1 MFDALSDRL
10 ERISTRLRGKGRIS
24 DEDLD
29 EALKEIRTALLD
41 ADVELSVARRFCDGI
56 RLRVSTEALSKSL
69 TPGQQVIR
77 AVHEELVNVL
87 GGETLK
93 LTYAS
98 KPPTVVLMAGLQG
111 AGKTTTTAKLA
122 QWWRQQGRNPL
133 LVGADLQRPAAVEQ
147 LRVLGQQAG
156 VTVFSEPSDPVRCAQ
171 AGIAEAQRLGK
182 DICIIDT
189 AGRLT
194 IDAEM
199 MEQIKSISKATE
211 PHYTFLVID
220 AMIGQDAVA
229 TAKAFHDALELSGV
243 ILTKLDGD
251 ARGGAALSVKGVVG
265 RPIAFASTGE
275 RLVDFDL
282 FHPDRMAERILGM
295 GDVLSLIEQAERTMD
310 TDEVAKSAGRLMQG
324 QFTLEDFLSQLRQV
338 KKMGSLGGLMRLM
351 PGMNKEMREAA
362 GQIDDGEVAKVEA
375 IVCSMT
381 PGERNDT
388 TMMDGSRRSR
398 VARGSGTTVQDVNAL
413 LKQFKEMQKMMKG
426 IASGNMPNVPG
437 MPNMSG
443 MSGRATRKLAQ
454 QAAGLGGAGQGAT
467 AGGAG
472 ADFDMLSQLMG
483 GEGSDA
489 DLAEIAKGFP
499 GLPSGGAP
507 RPVVSVNKGTK
518 KKKKGGRV
526 TPPKNR

>member
-24 DEDLD
+24 DADLN
-29 EALKEIRTALLD
+29 EALGEIRTALLD

-56 RLRVSTEALSKSL
+56 RLRVSAESLSKSL
-69 TPGQQVIR
+69 TPGQQVIK
-77 AVHEELVNVL
+77 AVHEELVGVL
-87 GGETLK
+87 GGESLK
-93 LTYAS
+93 LSYAGR
-98 KPPTVVLMAGLQG
+98 PPTVVLMAGLQG
-111 AGKTTTTAKLA
+111 SGKTTNSAKLA
-122 QWWRQQGRNPL
+122 KWWKQQGRNPM

-147 LRVLGQQAG
+147 LRVLGEQAG
-156 VTVFSEPSDPVRCAQ
+156 VTVFSEPTDPVSCAR
-171 AGIAEAQRLGK
+171 AGLEEARRLGR

-194 IDAEM
+194 IDADLM
-199 MEQIKSISKATE
+199 QQIKDISAATQ

-229 TAKAFHDALELSGV
+229 TAKAFHDTLELSGV

-275 RLVDFDL
+275 RLDDFDL
-282 FHPDRMAERILGM
+282 FHPDRMADRILGM

-310 TDEVAKSAGRLMQG
+310 TDEVAKGANRLMSG
-324 QFTLEDFLSQLRQV
+324 QFTLDDFLSQLRQV

-351 PGMNKEMREAA
+351 PGMSKDMREAA
-362 GQIDDGEVAKVEA
+362 GSIDDREVGRVEA

-381 PGERNDT
+381 RAEREDVSL
-388 TMMDGSRRSR
+388 MDGSRRSR
-398 VARGSGTTVQDVNAL
+398 VARGSGTTIQDVNTL

-426 IASGNMPNVPG
+426 MASGNMPSLPG
-437 MPNMSG
+437 MPNMAG
-443 MSGRATRKLAQ
+443 MSGRAARKLAQ
-454 QAAGLGGAGQGAT
+454 QAAG
-467 AGGAG
+467 AGGPG
-472 ADFDMLSQLMG
+472 QPDLDMLSQLMG
-483 GEGSDA
+483 ESGELPDA
-489 DLAEIAKGFP
+489 FP
-499 GLPSGGAP
+499 GLPSPGPAQPVIGG
-507 RPVVSVNKGTK
+507 NKGTK

-526 TPPKNR
+526 TPPKGR

>member
-24 DEDLD
+24 DADLD
-29 EALKEIRTALLD
+29 EALGEIRTALLE
-41 ADVELSVARRFCDGI
+41 ADVELTVARRFCDGI

-69 TPGQQVIR
+69 TPGQQVVR

-87 GGETLK
+87 GGDTLK

-98 KPPTVVLMAGLQG
+98 RPPTVVLMAGLQG
-111 AGKTTTTAKLA
+111 SGKTTTSAKLA
-122 QWWRQQGRNPL
+122 AWWKQQGRNPL

-156 VTVFSEPSDPVRCAQ
+156 VTVFSESTDPVRCAQ
-171 AGIAEAQRLGK
+171 AGLEEARRLGR

-199 MEQIKSISKATE
+199 MEQIRAISAATE

-324 QFTLEDFLSQLRQV
+324 QFTLSDFLSQLRQV

-351 PGMNKEMREAA
+351 PGMNKEMRE
-362 GQIDDGEVAKVEA
+362 D
-375 IVCSMT
+375 
-381 PGERNDT
+381 
-388 TMMDGSRRSR
+388 
-398 VARGSGTTVQDVNAL
+398 
-413 LKQFKEMQKMMKG
+413 
-426 IASGNMPNVPG
+426 
-437 MPNMSG
+437 
-443 MSGRATRKLAQ
+443 
-454 QAAGLGGAGQGAT
+454 
-467 AGGAG
+467 AGGARRHLNHG
-472 ADFDMLSQLMG
+472 R
-483 GEGSDA
+483 
-489 DLAEIAKGFP
+489 LAAQP
-499 GLPSGGAP
+499 GGARVGHQHPGRQRPPQAVQGDAEDDEGDGVGQHAQPP
-507 RPVVSVNKGTK
+507 RDAQHGRDERSRRPQDGPA
-518 KKKKGGRV
+518 GGR
-526 TPPKNR
+526 TRGNRKGRQRRRGARLRHALPAAGRRRGGGSAGRVPGVARRGGSGVRGAAAARGQRQQGH